1 MDRFTATK
9 KAGVFGI
16 FGNIFLLVIKATVG
30 FISGSQAMIA
40 DSVNSAG
47 DIFASLM
54 TFIGNKIASKP
65 GDSDHNFGHGK
76 SEYIF
81 SLLISISM
89 IAVSFKLLIDSI
101 SSLILKNELTFSIY
115 LVVVCIAT
123 IITKALLYVYTN
135 KAFKKF
141 NNILLKANAKDHF
154 NDCIV
159 TSFTLIS
166 IIFASQE
173 IYWVDSIVGIGIA
186 IWICYCGIKI
196 FIESYNVLMDISVDE
211 TTQDTILNLVRNYKE
226 IKSVENLYSTPSG
239 YKYIII
245 LTITV
250 DGNMTTFDSHKLA
263 DGLEKDIKKLDNVS
277 NAIIHVNP
285 V

>member
-89 IAVSFKLLIDSI
+89 IAVSIKLLIDSI
-101 SSLILKNELTFSIY
+101 TSLIFKNELTFSIY
-115 LVVVCIAT
+115 LVIVCIVT
-123 IITKALLYVYTN
+123 IITKAFLYIYN
-135 KAFKKF
+135 KTFRKF

-166 IIFASQE
+166 ILFASQG
-173 IYWVDSIVGIGIA
+173 IYWVDSLVGIGIA

-211 TTQDTILNLVRNYKE
+211 TTHDTILNLVRNYKE
-226 IKSVENLYSTPSG
+226 IKNVESLYSTPSG

-245 LTITV
+245 LTISV
-250 DGNMTTFDSHKLA
+250 DGNMSTFDSHKLA
-263 DGLEKDIKKLDNVS
+263 DSLEKDIKKLDNVS

>member
-89 IAVSFKLLIDSI
+89 IAVSIKLLIDSI
-101 SSLILKNELTFSIY
+101 TSLIFKNELTFSLY
-115 LVVVCIAT
+115 LVIVCIVT
-123 IITKALLYVYTN
+123 IITKALLYLYTN
-135 KAFKKF
+135 KAFRKF

-166 IIFASQE
+166 ILFASQG
-173 IYWVDSIVGIGIA
+173 IYWVDSLVGIGIA

-226 IKSVENLYSTPSG
+226 IKNVESLYSTPSG

-245 LTITV
+245 LTISV
-250 DGNMTTFDSHKLA
+250 DGNMSTFDSHKLA
-263 DGLEKDIKKLDNVS
+263 DSLEKDIKKLDNVS